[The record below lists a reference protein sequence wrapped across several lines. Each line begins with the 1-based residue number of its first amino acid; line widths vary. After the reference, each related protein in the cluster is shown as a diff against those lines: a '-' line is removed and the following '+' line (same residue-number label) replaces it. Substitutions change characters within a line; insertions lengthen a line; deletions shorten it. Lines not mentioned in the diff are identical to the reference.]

1 MTTADKVAALRDL
14 MKQHDVAAYYVP
26 SADAHQSEYLPECW
40 KRRAW
45 LSGFTGSAG
54 ELVVGRRQAGL
65 WTDGRYFLQAEQQLA
80 GSGIDLMRLGVPDS
94 VSLTDWLAARLKP
107 GEAVGV
113 DPNVISVGLAA
124 NLEKTL
130 AEHEVKV
137 TYLPDNLVDRIW
149 TGRPDPGLDPI
160 ELHAATV
167 AGETAKAKLMRVR
180 MEMREQGCQAHVI
193 GALDAVAW
201 LLNIR
206 SRDILFTP
214 VAIAYVVLTDR
225 DCTLYVDPRKVS
237 KSLAK
242 TLGEM
247 VKIRRYDEFVTDLTA
262 LAARK
267 PRVWLDPATTNRRV
281 QDLLA
286 FCPHHLAPSP
296 ITAMRAVKNP
306 TQIDGIAAAHVRD
319 GVAMVK
325 FLRWLET
332 AVPAGGVT
340 ELSAAAQQRAFRA
353 ESSEYQDDSFETISG
368 YAANGAIIHYGPT
381 PESNANLRPRGLYLI
396 DSGGQYPDGTTDI
409 TRTLALGPPT
419 KRQKECFT
427 RVLMGMLDCSRI
439 PFPLGTT
446 GRRIEMFARRHL
458 WEAGLEYNHGTGHG
472 VGQYLGVHEGP
483 HSLKDLD
490 TPPLRE
496 GNLLSIEP
504 GYYEPGQFGIRIE
517 NLAVV
522 TVDDEHSTEDRTW
535 LRFHTITLC
544 PIDLNL
550 VEPALLTP
558 DQVKQLNAYHK
569 RVYQELGPHLDAKH
583 KTWLRKATRA
593 I

>member
-14 MKQHDVAAYYVP
+14 MKQHGVAAYYVP
-26 SADAHQSEYLPECW
+26 SADPHQSEYLPECW

-45 LSGFTGSAG
+45 LSGFNGSAG
-54 ELVVGRRQAGL
+54 ELVIGRRQAGL

-80 GSGIDLMRLGVPDS
+80 GSGIDLMRLGQPDA
-94 VSLTDWLAARLKP
+94 VSLTDWLAVHLKP

-113 DPNVISVGLAA
+113 DPNVISVGVAA
-124 NLEKTL
+124 GLEKSL
-130 AEHEVKV
+130 GEHDIKV
-137 TYLPDNLVDRIW
+137 TYLPDNLVDRLW
-149 TGRPDPGLDPI
+149 NGRPDPVLAPI
-160 ELHAATV
+160 ELHSASV
-167 AGETAKAKLMRVR
+167 AGETAKAKLQRVR
-180 MEMREQGCQAHVI
+180 MEMRDQNCQAHVI

-225 DCTLYVDPRKVS
+225 GCTLYVDPRKVS
-237 KSLAK
+237 KVLVK
-242 TLGEM
+242 TLGDM
-247 VKIRRYDEFVTDLTA
+247 VKVRRYDEIAADLA
-262 LAARK
+262 ELAARK
-267 PRVWLDPATTNRRV
+267 PRVWLDPVTTNRRV

-286 FCPHHLAPSP
+286 FCPQHLAPSP

-306 TQIDGIAAAHVRD
+306 VQIDGIAAAHVRD

-325 FLRWLET
+325 FLRWLEG

-340 ELSAAAQQRAFRA
+340 ELSAAAQLTAFRA
-353 ESSEYQDDSFETISG
+353 EAPEYQDDSFETISG

-419 KRQKECFT
+419 KRQKDCFT
-427 RVLMGMLDCSRI
+427 RVLMGTLDCSRT
-439 PFPLGTT
+439 PFPAGTT
-446 GRRIEMFARRHL
+446 GRRIEMFARRNL
-458 WEAGLEYNHGTGHG
+458 WDAGLEYNHGTGHG

-490 TPPLRE
+490 TPPLRA

-550 VEPALLTP
+550 VEPALLTK
-558 DQVKQLNAYHK
+558 DQLKQLNAYHK
-569 RVYQELGPHLDAKH
+569 RVYEELRPHLDAKH
-583 KTWLRKATRA
+583 KTWLRNATRA